1 MIEPVAGRKLGKRS
15 EIMSKNVLREVTFP
29 NQMLQKSKP
38 RYTDAEN
45 QLIFDS
51 WWNPEKRRELAEKLG
66 RDMSALRSQFS
77 RLLKERGM
85 SNREYYRIKSAQS
98 PHDDSTP
105 LSKRSRELKSTDQI
119 IFDTF
124 CKHQALGNPRTKACD
139 ELIKKLGDA
148 YTVAALKLRFYR
160 MVNKF
165 KYRDEDLLKFGK
177 KLLAEASGITEPVDE
192 AEISTPLETLCAISE
207 TGIIAVSET
216 KLPVAGHTDMPVQ
229 LSDEGTSF
237 FYQISSLPETIRGLE
252 ERLVRLEDQQ
262 RRQLDLRGFIEHLLA
277 VERDIKREDKLV
289 EEIQRLLDDN
299 ETIRR
304 MMEKEKDRLK
314 KREDELGDVYQ
325 ILNSLLSDF
334 MRLESVSKLASLGD
348 FMHRLE
354 ITVDQF
360 GNVMRSRRVS

>member
-1 MIEPVAGRKLGKRS
+1 
-15 EIMSKNVLREVTFP
+15 MSKNVLREVTFP
-29 NQMLQKSKP
+29 SQMLQKSKP
-38 RYTDAEN
+38 RYTEAEN
-45 QLIFDS
+45 QLIYDS
-51 WWNPEKRRELAEKLG
+51 WSNPEKRRELAEKLG

-77 RLLKERGM
+77 RLLKERGI
-85 SNREYYRIKSAQS
+85 SNREYYRTNSAQS
-98 PHDDSTP
+98 LQDNAAP
-105 LSKRSRELKSTDQI
+105 LCKRSRELKSTDQI

-124 CKHQALGNPRTKACD
+124 CKHQALGNPRTKACE
-139 ELIKKLGDA
+139 ELSQKLGDG

-165 KYRDEDLLKFGK
+165 KYRDEDLLKIGK
-177 KLLAEASGITEPVDE
+177 KLLADASGVSEPVDNTE
-192 AEISTPLETLCAISE
+192 LSSPLDTLCTISE
-207 TGIIAVSET
+207 TGIIPVTESQ
-216 KLPVAGHTDMPVQ
+216 LPVANDTEQIPAQ
-229 LSDEGTSF
+229 LSDDGTSF

-252 ERLVRLEDQQ
+252 ERLVRLETQQ

-289 EEIQRLLDDN
+289 EEIQRLMDDN

-314 KREDELGDVYQ
+314 KREDELGEVYQ
-325 ILNSLLSDF
+325 ILNTLLSDF

>member
-1 MIEPVAGRKLGKRS
+1 
-15 EIMSKNVLREVTFP
+15 MSKHMLRDVNFP

-38 RYTDAEN
+38 RYTDEEN
-45 QLIFDS
+45 QLLYDS
-51 WWNPEKRRELAEKLG
+51 WWNPEKRRELAAKLN

-85 SNREYYRIKSAQS
+85 SNRDYYRIMSAQS
-98 PHDDSTP
+98 PDDNGSTFG
-105 LSKRSRELKSTDQI
+105 KRSRELKSTDQI

-139 ELIKKLGDA
+139 ELMQKLGST

-165 KYRDEDLLKFGK
+165 KYKDEDLLKFGK
-177 KLLAEASGITEPVDE
+177 KLLAEASSAYESIDNETNSPARDTVCT
-192 AEISTPLETLCAISE
+192 ISQ
-207 TGIIAVSET
+207 TGIIPVTEP
-216 KLPVAGHTDMPVQ
+216 KLPVEAVADHSPAQ
-229 LSDEGTSF
+229 LGDEGTSF
-237 FYQISSLPETIRGLE
+237 FYQISSLPETIRNLEARLGRLE
-252 ERLVRLEDQQ
+252 EQQ

-277 VERDIKREDKLV
+277 VERDIKREDKLM
-289 EEIQRLLDDN
+289 EEIQRLMDDN
-299 ETIRR
+299 ETVRR

-314 KREDELGDVYQ
+314 KREDELGEVYQ
-325 ILNSLLSDF
+325 ILNTLLSDF

-348 FMHRLE
+348 FMRRLE